1 MAERKKLGQ
10 ILVEMRV
17 VSEEQVHKA
26 LLHARQKQIR
36 IGEALVDLGFS
47 DEENV
52 TKALCRQFGL
62 QFVNLEKRDLPPGVV
77 DMLPGDVVVT
87 NRIIPVKRPSPNAV
101 IVALD
106 DPERIYLLDDLRF
119 QTGVDLRP
127 VLTTPS
133 GIRRALEAHW
143 QVVEAKAGGTDA
155 ALADIVG
162 GTSDDA
168 PVIRLVDQIIVDAVR
183 SRASDIHVEP
193 LADRV
198 RVRYRDRRRVQE
210 SPRPRSR
217 SRGRCSPA
225 SRSSPTWT
233 SPRSASPQDGR
244 IAMKRRTTAT
254 STSASRRSPRIHG
267 ETRRH
272 AHPRPRARPRR
283 PRPARLPA
291 PTTTTRFERIIK
303 RPNGIFLVTG
313 PTGSGKTTTLYAAL
327 QALNRPDVKIIT
339 AEDPVEYHLERHQP
353 VPGEAA
359 TSGSTSRRILR
370 AMLRQAPNIILVG
383 EIRDH
388 ETAEIA
394 IQAALTGHL
403 VFSTLH
409 TNDAP
414 SAITRLIDMGVK
426 PFLVSTAVLAVM
438 AQRLVRAALS
448 GVPAAVRRRSRR
460 NSAIAR
466 PRPRSDSQGRD
477 RVPRG
482 RLPRV
487 PEHGLP
493 GPDRHL
499 RAARDGH
506 ALRETR
512 LQGRASTQVPR
523 AGPAQRAGC
532 GASSRT
538 ASARCSTGRPRSTT
552 CSREATVSGVRTDV
566 RMAPGRAP
574 DRRPVP
580 LP

>member
-36 IGEALVDLGFS
+36 IGESLVELGFS

-52 TKALCRQFGL
+52 AKALCRQFGL

-77 DMLPGDVVVT
+77 DMLPGEVVVT
-87 NRIIPVKRPSPNAV
+87 NRIIPVKQPSPNAV

-133 GIRRALEAHW
+133 GVRRALSTHW
-143 QVVEAKAGGTDA
+143 QVVETKAAGPEA

-162 GTSDDA
+162 GTTDDA
-168 PVIRLVDQIIVDAVR
+168 PVIRLVDQIIIDAVR

-198 RVRYRDRRRVQE
+198 RVRYRIDGVCQEMPTVPKTLQGPVLSRLKILSNMDMAEKRR
-210 SPRPRSR
+210 
-217 SRGRCSPA
+217 
-225 SRSSPTWT
+225 
-233 SPRSASPQDGR
+233 PQDGR
-244 IAMKRRTTAT
+244 IAMKVDNRDIDFRV
-254 STSASRRSPRIHG
+254 SALPAYHG
-267 ETRRH
+267 ESLVMRILDKQRGLVSLEQLGF
-272 AHPRPRARPRR
+272 HPSDNARFD
-283 PRPARLPA
+283 RL
-291 PTTTTRFERIIK
+291 IK

-339 AEDPVEYHLERHQP
+339 AENPVEYNL
-353 VPGEAA
+353 
-359 TSGSTSRRILR
+359 SGINQCGVNRTIGLTFARILR
-370 AMLRQAPNIILVG
+370 SMLRQAPDIILVG
-383 EIRDH
+383 EIRDL

-414 SAITRLIDMGVK
+414 SAITRLVDMGVK
-426 PFLVSTAVLAVM
+426 RFLVSTAVMAVM
-438 AQRLVRAALS
+438 AQRLVRVLCPECREPYAPEPTELRLA
-448 GVPAAVRRRSRR
+448 GVTPAQLEGRTVYKAKGCPACR
-460 NSAIAR
+460 NTGYK
-466 PRPRSDSQGRD
+466 GRIGIFELFEMD
-477 RVPRG
+477 TS
-482 RLPRV
+482 
-487 PEHGLP
+487 
-493 GPDRHL
+493 
-499 RAARDGH
+499 
-506 ALRETR
+506 LRE
-512 LQGRASTQVPR
+512 LVFKGGSNTQVR
-523 AGPAQRAGC
+523 EQ
-532 GASSRT
+532 
-538 ASARCSTGRPRSTT
+538 ARVSGGLVSLLEDGVRKVLEGKTSFDDVLA
-552 CSREATVSGVRTDV
+552 ATVSGEQLMT
-566 RMAPGRAP
+566 A
-574 DRRPVP
+574 
-580 LP
+580 